1 MLLCFTTLRAIF
13 HILPHHPTR
22 NPSPHHSQTNLLPL
36 NGCISHSIPS
46 NINLARISQNPRHSE
61 IGNQAGERSN
71 YMYGRT
77 TVVHEYKQ
85 LIKKDHKFRCGKSY
99 NKQYK
104 MYLYNIHCMYVR
116 SEGYVLHMYF
126 FTIDNFTICQLY
138 RTTPLPPLLLTLIPR
153 PHHFHLRFSCIK
165 NSRLAPGAANLQFWR
180 EREINK

>member
-1 MLLCFTTLRAIF
+1 MIRGASLLHYSSSNLS
-13 HILPHHPTR
+13 HPPT
-22 NPSPHHSQTNLLPL
+22 PPYPPPPHHSQPNLLPL

-71 YMYGRT
+71 YMNGQT

-85 LIKKDHKFRCGKSY
+85 LIKKVHKFRCGKSQ

-104 MYLYNIHCMYVR
+104 MFLYNIHCMYVR

-126 FTIDNFTICQLY
+126 FTIRQLY
-138 RTTPLPPLLLTLIPR
+138 YLPIVQNHSLTPPP
-153 PHHFHLRFSCIK
+153 F
-165 NSRLAPGAANLQFWR
+165 
-180 EREINK
+180 